1 MCDWKDMEDPVIAI
15 NISLIFLW
23 TSVFD
28 GVDGICFWLPFLDAI
43 SIKLGGRKWGA
54 KGGTN
59 WQKSNQLFSDVCVCV
74 CV

>member
-43 SIKLGGRKWGA
+43 SIKLGEENGELKVAQIGR
-54 KGGTN
+54 
-59 WQKSNQLFSDVCVCV
+59 NQINSSDVSVC
-74 CV
+74 